1 MVGYRKVFVK
11 DTWMVSQ
18 SVSGFIGTVKAK
30 SLAEAKNKAK
40 WLIMYDYDQDTKVK
54 KFYRV
59 E

>member
-1 MVGYRKVFVK
+1 MAGYRKVFVK

-30 SLAEAKNKAK
+30 TLADAKKKAK
-40 WLIMYDYDQDTKVK
+40 WLLMYDSSQDTKVK
-54 KFYRV
+54 KFYRI